1 MSNEGQESISDWR
14 RLPSP
19 AAALRAAFA
28 AATRSD
34 EASTST
40 ASQRDGSGATA
51 LFCLPMLDWPSNLFA

>member
-14 RLPSP
+14 RLSSR

-28 AATRSD
+28 AATRND
-34 EASTST
+34 EASTS
-40 ASQRDGSGATA
+40 AAGQRDGSAATA